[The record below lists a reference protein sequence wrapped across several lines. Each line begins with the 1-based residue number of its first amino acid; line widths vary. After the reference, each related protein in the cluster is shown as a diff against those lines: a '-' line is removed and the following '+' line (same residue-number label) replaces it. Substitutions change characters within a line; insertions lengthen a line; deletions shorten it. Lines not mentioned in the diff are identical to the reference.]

1 MAMTLGS
8 MSSIATQT
16 LNLANKAATSATSDP
31 LTKSLG
37 IANQR
42 VTDQLS
48 QTNVQLSSYGQIKS
62 GFAALQTTGKTLSTL
77 TKDATASDVSK
88 AAQSFASAFNST
100 TNAVSSAVNGSAG
113 KSGAL
118 ANDQLARLSGNDLRR
133 VITNSGGASELQKIG
148 ISVGQSGTLT
158 VDSKALEKAL
168 AANPDAVKGTLSK
181 LGQQAGKTAT
191 QELSSGGAVGSAM
204 TSLNNRAKTL
214 TTQQTQQQNAAALIH
229 AALQQSSDQFNG
241 FGGLSAGISAYMK
254 TFSL

>member
-48 QTNVQLSSYGQIKS
+48 QTNVQLSSYGQSKS
-62 GFAALQTTGKTLSTL
+62 GFAALQTTGKTLCTL
-77 TKDATASDVSK
+77 TKEATASDVSK

-168 AANPDAVKGTLSK
+168 AANPDAVKGTLSI
-181 LGQQAGKTAT
+181 
-191 QELSSGGAVGSAM
+191 SGGALDYRSVSYFHRNLDHSQYFVTPALTKTDQSVNAQGVNVVKFEM
-204 TSLNNRAKTL
+204 TVTVRTQKKTKCRL
-214 TTQQTQQQNAAALIH
+214 ARKI
-229 AALQQSSDQFNG
+229 
-241 FGGLSAGISAYMK
+241 
-254 TFSL
+254 